1 MRQDYLLLGL
11 VFYPMLGALAAYAA
25 GRRSEAIRDAVV
37 LWITG
42 SEFLVCLLLLCLSGS
57 AYMKPL
63 TANSFGM
70 FCRLEQFAGLGIG
83 FTLDGFRL
91 VYITVV
97 SFMWLVSSVVS
108 LEYFKHGHNRNR
120 FYLFLLLT
128 YGAVMGVFLAEDLY
142 TVFLFFEMLSFTS
155 YAWVAHE
162 EKEEALRAA
171 GTYLGIA
178 VIGGMVML
186 MGLFLYVDAMGTANF
201 QMLNHPFI
209 SMDRGSVPAA
219 NEKQIWIAGL
229 CFLVGFGAKAGAF
242 PLHVWLPKAHPV
254 APAPASALLSGV
266 LTKCG
271 IFGILILTCYL
282 FTGMSAW
289 GVLLLL
295 IGTVTMLG
303 GAVLALC
310 SVDLKRTL
318 ACSSMSQIGFILIG
332 VGMIALLGEEN
343 RLAVRG
349 TVLYMVNHSLFKLV
363 LFLAAGVVAMNT
375 HKLNLNDIC
384 GFGRR
389 KPLLHFIFLMGA
401 LGISGVPLWS
411 GYVGKT
417 LLHESIVEYMQHIQ
431 LSGGTAI
438 PGYTD
443 MQALEWL
450 FLVSGGI
457 TFAYMLK
464 LYVCLF
470 IQKNQDKDV
479 QAAYDDMAGRYM
491 NGKTADALTVSALL
505 LPVMGIMPQ
514 LTMDKL
520 ADLGQGFCNPL
531 LEMQEKQL
539 PVRYFTAGNLKGAAI
554 SLCIGAVVYLVAVR
568 ILMYRKRRYCNLWP
582 SIVDL
587 EDLVYRPVLLGILP
601 ILLGCVCRVLDRLV
615 DYIIVMLR
623 KSIFRDSPIPHELGE
638 GTVVTHAAGLL
649 LDDGIALLNKT
660 ICKNKPIQISWEHKL
675 ASIREMLE
683 ENNVI
688 ITRSLSFGLMI
699 FVMGLV
705 GTLIYMLA
713 G

>member
-11 VFYPMLGALAAYAA
+11 VLYPMLGALAAYAA

-42 SEFLVCLLLLCLSGS
+42 SEFLACLLLLCLSGG
-57 AYMKPL
+57 AYMEPL

-108 LEYFKHGHNRNR
+108 LEYFKHSHNRNR

-431 LSGGTAI
+431 LSGSTAI

-457 TFAYMLK
+457 TFAYMVK

-470 IQKNQDKDV
+470 LQKNKDSDV

-491 NGKTADALTVSALL
+491 NIGTAAALTVSAALV
-505 LPVMGIMPQ
+505 PVMGILPQ
-514 LTMDKL
+514 FTMDRI
-520 ADLGQGFCNPL
+520 ADMGQNFCNPWL
-531 LEMQEKQL
+531 GMQEEMH
-539 PVRYFTAGNLKGAAI
+539 PVRYFTAENLKGAVI
-554 SLCIGAVVYLVAVR
+554 SITLGIVFYLVAVR
-568 ILMYRKRRYCNLWP
+568 VLMYRKKKYHNLWP
-582 SIVDL
+582 SVIDL
-587 EDLVYRPVLLGILP
+587 EDMVYRPVLLGILP

-688 ITRSLSFGLMI
+688 IARSLSFGLMI

>member
-11 VFYPMLGALAAYAA
+11 VFYPMLGALAAYVA
-25 GRRSEAIRDAVV
+25 GRRSEAVRDAIV

-42 SEFLVCLLLLCLSGS
+42 SEFLVCLLLLCLSGG
-57 AYMKPL
+57 AYRGLP
-63 TANSFGM
+63 TADSFGM
-70 FCRLEQFAGLGIG
+70 LCRLEQFAGIGIG

-108 LEYFKHGHNRNR
+108 FEYFKHSHNRNR

-209 SMDRGSVPAA
+209 SMDRGSVRAA

-431 LSGGTAI
+431 LSGSTAI

-470 IQKNQDKDV
+470 LQKNQDKDV

-505 LPVMGIMPQ
+505 LPVMGMLPQ

-582 SIVDL
+582 SIIDL

-660 ICKNKPIQISWEHKL
+660 LCKNKPIQISWEHKL

-688 ITRSLSFGLMI
+688 IARSLSFGLMI